1 MQLRKNIYWHKN
13 PHASTHTA
21 DLRKKIVWKVKKN
34 RNFFAQKGRLRG
46 RMRRYHAIFFLDL
59 KNLRIFFNQHLS
71 MQRFHSNDAC
81 GGLTK
86 KVIFTSVLRNFAHA
100 TSQLWIYI
108 AYFSASQRG
117 VGVAEWVK
125 RRRRR
130 WVVRVGIWAR
140 TNFLFL
146 FFAHATNIIG
156 QKKCTNST
164 YALTQGHS
172 KSLGRDL
179 SRCRALTNCDEPPF

>member
-1 MQLRKNIYWHKN
+1 MREFWRNRCNCAKIFIGTKIRMSRRIRRIC
-13 PHASTHTA
+13 A
-21 DLRKKIVWKVKKN
+21 KKLFEKLKKPQFFCAQGPLAWTYAAIS
-34 RNFFAQKGRLRG
+34 RN
-46 RMRRYHAIFFLDL
+46 FFLDL

-130 WVVRVGIWAR
+130 
-140 TNFLFL
+140 
-146 FFAHATNIIG
+146 
-156 QKKCTNST
+156 
-164 YALTQGHS
+164 
-172 KSLGRDL
+172 
-179 SRCRALTNCDEPPF
+179 

>member
-1 MQLRKNIYWHKN
+1 MREFWRNRRN
-13 PHASTHTA
+13 CA
-21 DLRKKIVWKVKKN
+21 KIFIGTKI
-34 RNFFAQKGRLRG
+34 
-46 RMRRYHAIFFLDL
+46 RMRRRIRRICAKKLFEKLKKTAIFLRKRAACVDVCGDITQFFFLDL

-130 WVVRVGIWAR
+130 
-140 TNFLFL
+140 
-146 FFAHATNIIG
+146 
-156 QKKCTNST
+156 
-164 YALTQGHS
+164 
-172 KSLGRDL
+172 
-179 SRCRALTNCDEPPF
+179 

>member
-1 MQLRKNIYWHKN
+1 MRRRIRRICAKKLFEKLKKTAIFLRKRAACVDVCGDI
-13 PHASTHTA
+13 TQ
-21 DLRKKIVWKVKKN
+21 
-34 RNFFAQKGRLRG
+34 F
-46 RMRRYHAIFFLDL
+46 FFLDL